1 MTITRLPDLPVLDL
15 RALPDQ
21 QITKLRD
28 AFTALSG
35 TDFLPAHRAHEDPAR
50 KELDGLVL
58 QEALGFDA
66 EAMEQVALIREK
78 WCTEPTVHGGK
89 RGSRRRSYEP

>member
-1 MTITRLPDLPVLDL
+1 MLDL
-15 RALPDQ
+15 RALPDE

-50 KELDGLVL
+50 KELDRLVL

-66 EAMEQVALIREK
+66 EAMDQVALIREK
-78 WCTEPTVHGGK
+78 WCAEPTVHGGK
-89 RGSRRRSYEP
+89 RE